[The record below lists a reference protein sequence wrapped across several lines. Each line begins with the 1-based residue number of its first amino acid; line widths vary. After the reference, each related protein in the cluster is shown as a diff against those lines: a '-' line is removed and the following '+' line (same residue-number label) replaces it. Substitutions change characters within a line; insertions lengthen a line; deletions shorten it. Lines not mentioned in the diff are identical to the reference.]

1 MAVDHLDKDV
11 LTHLRDVMEGEY
23 RTLLDT
29 FLEDSQER
37 VEALRKARDTKVLG
51 EIAHSFKGSSSNL
64 GAVRLVELCHRL
76 ETEAANQ
83 SLQALEPLVDEIG
96 DEFAFVR
103 PLYELE
109 RQRYPF

>member
-11 LTHLRDVMEGEY
+11 LAMLRDVMGDEY

-29 FLEDSQER
+29 FLKDSQTH
-37 VEALRKARDTKVLG
+37 VEDLRKASNTKVLG
-51 EIAHSFKGSSSNL
+51 EIAHSFKGSSGNL
-64 GAVRLVELCHRL
+64 GAVRLVVLCGRL
-76 ETEAANQ
+76 EIQAANQ

-109 RQRYPF
+109 RQRYPI

>member
-37 VEALRKARDTKVLG
+37 VEALRKARDTKALG
-51 EIAHSFKGSSSNL
+51 
-64 GAVRLVELCHRL
+64 
-76 ETEAANQ
+76 
-83 SLQALEPLVDEIG
+83 
-96 DEFAFVR
+96 
-103 PLYELE
+103 
-109 RQRYPF
+109 